1 MRKARELQK
10 KVRSQRM
17 TEKRCGKP
25 ENDGEKVR
33 KARE

>member
-1 MRKARELQK
+1 
-10 KVRSQRM
+10 M
-17 TEKRCGKP
+17 TEKRCGKSENDREKPGNP